1 MYVTRPRGAPGA
13 PRGLT
18 ALCEALAAGTI
29 SPPLALAELA
39 RGLRGGDGGAMR
51 SAGAEAGAAA
61 GAQPASDPAGGPA
74 DAPPGARERPRRPPS
89 LAELDALVG
98 LDRVKALVREML
110 AFAAVQERRRAAG
123 LKAEPVVLHMVFS
136 GNPGTGKT
144 TVARI
149 LGAVLREAD
158 LLPRGH
164 VVEVE
169 RADLVGEYIGHTAQ
183 KTREQ
188 VRAAQGGILFVDE
201 AYSLARGG
209 ERDFGKEAIDTLV
222 KAMEDKKHDLVVIL
236 AGYRDEMQAFISVN
250 PGLRSRFPI
259 HIDFPDYTPD
269 ELLAIAEVMLGAR
282 DYRLAPAARTALA
295 AALRAAGWGSR
306 APPVGPPG
314 NARTVRNL
322 VEAAIRRQALRLA
335 DRPGCGRE
343 DLVLMEAA
351 DLDVEGVTA
360 ATQPAAGAGTAPR
373 GEVPPEVAFA
383 LRQLWD
389 TATGAVRH

>member
-1 MYVTRPRGAPGA
+1 M
-13 PRGLT
+13 
-18 ALCEALAAGTI
+18 ALCAALAAGAI
-29 SPPLALAELA
+29 SPPHALAELA
-39 RGLRGGDGGAMR
+39 RGLGGGGGAP
-51 SAGAEAGAAA
+51 AA
-61 GAQPASDPAGGPA
+61 S
-74 DAPPGARERPRRPPS
+74 PPS
-89 LAELDALVG
+89 LAGLDALVG
-98 LDRVKALVREML
+98 LGRVKALVREVL
-110 AFAAVQERRRAAG
+110 AFAAIQERRRAAG

-149 LGAVLREAD
+149 LGAVLCEAG

-183 KTREQ
+183 KAREQ

-222 KAMEDKKHDLVVIL
+222 KAMEDRKHDLVIIL
-236 AGYRDEMQAFISVN
+236 AGYRDEMQAFLGVN

-269 ELLAIAEVMLGAR
+269 ELLDIAGVMLGAR
-282 DYRLAPAARTALA
+282 DYRLAPAARAALA
-295 AALRAAGWGSR
+295 AALRAAGRGAG
-306 APPVGPPG
+306 APPGGPPG
-314 NARTVRNL
+314 NARMVRNL

-335 DRPGCGRE
+335 ARPACGRE
-343 DLVLMEAA
+343 ELVVMEAA
-351 DLDVEGVTA
+351 DLDLHEITA
-360 ATQPAAGAGTAPR
+360 AAQPAAGAGSAPR
-373 GEVPPEVAFA
+373 REVPPDVALA

-389 TATGAVRH
+389 TATGAVQH